1 MAPASGVS
9 NAKLRELRQAQDIV
23 EMQQSSFGAGD
34 VAEHRTREGYKDKQ
48 KRKAFDRLET
58 VCDRLRVAEG
68 TLTRAKGFFAGF
80 RDNREHVQKFDE
92 AVAAGACVL
101 GCACVCAAAAV
112 SVTAAS
118 SLPAVCQHKTG
129 QVQQARANSQA
140 VVKRLQRRRCITS
153 RNTLH

>member
-92 AVAAGACVL
+92 AVAAGACV
-101 GCACVCAAAAV
+101 CVCAPTCSWAAPVTGCWRAG
-112 SVTAAS
+112 SVQ
-118 SLPAVCQHKTG
+118 LRG
-129 QVQQARANSQA
+129 
-140 VVKRLQRRRCITS
+140 RRCCCDSTACALS
-153 RNTLH
+153 HRPLPLLLSSPSAAQL